1 MPPSPAWVRARADAL
16 CAKIGRPKGY
26 DIHGENTVE
35 VLALINDK
43 LEGRFTYENVTYN
56 FQQENRKGKETRL
69 VFHKCDD
76 KGRRKRRKITEGDFD
91 KDPEALKKKR
101 KLNLES
107 GTRRRDRN
115 EVRTG
120 CRRTKGYDK
129 NQGKDAD
136 VQKFEFMN
144 ECQEQSTNGEADKAM
159 DRLAELGDFPTSFRH
174 DHPNRKS
181 FWHDGKY
188 WEDLAISFTS
198 AVINGKLI
206 IAATDSEGATLG
218 STCYY
223 YDTAVVVGP
232 AGLTSDQVK
241 QLVIENR
248 AEKKSPKAW
257 DPSGRN
263 HRTPLFEK
271 FPREYHQFWQETC
284 ELIGEAGFLLSWGGG
299 EMKDVPQRVKDAGG
313 EVVPFD
319 GLKVS
324 RRV

>member
-181 FWHDGKY
+181 FWQGRAHRPVRRLGPGPGRGRHRGRLLDG
-188 WEDLAISFTS
+188 LLPRRS
-198 AVINGKLI
+198 ASVPSPYL
-206 IAATDSEGATLG
+206 SEAKSKTFRVENPRPGRKRG
-218 STCYY
+218 
-223 YDTAVVVGP
+223 DMRG
-232 AGLTSDQVK
+232 GL
-241 QLVIENR
+241 
-248 AEKKSPKAW
+248 
-257 DPSGRN
+257 RN
-263 HRTPLFEK
+263 HNNTM
-271 FPREYHQFWQETC
+271 YT
-284 ELIGEAGFLLSWGGG
+284 
-299 EMKDVPQRVKDAGG
+299 
-313 EVVPFD
+313 
-319 GLKVS
+319 
-324 RRV
+324 